1 MIIYRLAVQQ
11 FADDLSGTGAKLM
24 GGRWNAPGLPVL
36 YTTENISLA
45 ALEILVNAGREYIP
59 PTYRLLK
66 LLVPDTVEYSSISKD
81 KLKKQWKDDFEYTQW
96 IGSEFLKQNKNLV
109 IKVPSAVVDEEHN
122 FLFNPGHSDFK
133 KLKIVTISHFQFD
146 KRLHLHS

>member
-45 ALEILVNAGREYIP
+45 ALEILVNTERHYIP
-59 PTYRLLK
+59 HTYQLLK
-66 LLVPDTVEYSSISKD
+66 LSVPDTIEYSSISKN

-109 IKVPSAVVDEEHN
+109 MKVPSAVVDEEHN